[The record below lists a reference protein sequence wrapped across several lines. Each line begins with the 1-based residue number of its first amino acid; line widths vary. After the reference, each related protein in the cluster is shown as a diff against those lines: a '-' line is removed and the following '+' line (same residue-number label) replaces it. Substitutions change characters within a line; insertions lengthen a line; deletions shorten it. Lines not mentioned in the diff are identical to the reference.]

1 MSLRDFGWNE
11 VYFLLMSAKWTL
23 GLSLIAFLGGGLLG
37 LVVAALRVAPSV
49 ALRRAAMVW
58 IRIFQ
63 GTPLLVQ
70 LLIMYY
76 GTSFVGLRP
85 DAWLAASLTLSLNS
99 SAFFGEI
106 WRGCIESIGV
116 GQWDGARALGFR
128 FLPTLWLVVLPQAM
142 RVMLAPTI
150 GYMVQIV
157 KSTSVASLIG
167 IAELTRTA
175 VLVNTV
181 TFEPVRVFSLVAL
194 TYFLLCWPLSLLAER
209 LGARMD
215 SKRASG
221 IGDVFRRRARPR
233 RRSDG
238 AAAAPD
244 AGRFPA

>member
-11 VYFLLMSAKWTL
+11 VYFLLLSTKWTIV
-23 GLSLIAFLGGGLLG
+23 LSLIAFAGGGLLG
-37 LVVAALRVAPSV
+37 LAVAAARVAPIRR
-49 ALRRAAMVW
+49 LRHAAAIW

-70 LLIMYY
+70 LLLMYY
-76 GTSFVGLRP
+76 GTAFIGLRP

-106 WRGCIESIGV
+106 WRGCIESIGI
-116 GQWDGARALGFR
+116 GQWDGARALGLR
-128 FLPTLWLVVLPQAM
+128 FLPTLRLVVLPQAM

-167 IAELTRTA
+167 LAELTRTA

-181 TFEPVRVFSLVAL
+181 TFEPISVFGLVAL
-194 TYFLLCWPLSLLAER
+194 TYFFLCWPLSLLAEH
-209 LGARMD
+209 LGQRID

-221 IGDVFRRRARPR
+221 IGDIFRNRPTARPVAVVER
-233 RRSDG
+233 
-238 AAAAPD
+238 
-244 AGRFPA
+244 